1 MEFDFRSRSEQRKFG
16 IVMAVAI
23 PVLGF
28 VRTGLHWY
36 RGEEVTLP
44 VHFLAAGAVFLVLGL
59 AAPKLLQPLLYVWI
73 KFALAL
79 NWIMTR
85 VMLSAIF
92 FLMIT
97 PGRLLIR
104 LFGQDPLKRD
114 WQADT
119 VSFWENPEEPPKEFD
134 RYKDQF

>member
-1 MEFDFRSRSEQRKFG
+1 MEFDFKSKDEQRKFG

-23 PVLGF
+23 PVLGCI
-28 VRTGLHWY
+28 RTGLHWY
-36 RGEEVTLP
+36 RGEEVSFP
-44 VHFLAAGAVFLVLGL
+44 VYFVAVGAIFLGL
-59 AAPKLLQPLLYVWI
+59 GLVAPKLLQPLLYVWI

-85 VMLSAIF
+85 VMLSIVF
-92 FLMIT
+92 YLMMT

-104 LFGQDPLKRD
+104 IFGQDPLKRD
-114 WQADT
+114 WQADLDT
-119 VSFWENPEEPPKEFD
+119 FWETPEEAPREFD